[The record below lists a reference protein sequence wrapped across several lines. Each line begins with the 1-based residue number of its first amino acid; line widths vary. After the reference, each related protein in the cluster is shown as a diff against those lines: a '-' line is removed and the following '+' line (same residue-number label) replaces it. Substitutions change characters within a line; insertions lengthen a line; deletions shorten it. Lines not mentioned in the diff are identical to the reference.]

1 MLFAMS
7 DTDIFAEG
15 DDTTPVRIP
24 QQQSDDPHLAL
35 MSPSELQELFKQDSS
50 ERIDL
55 SGKSAA
61 DIAAVQLACLAL
73 RQAGQWG
80 PPAYDVE
87 VAHPRFAEA
96 VEVAASAD
104 NERQAL
110 AAATAVLEAP
120 EALAFA

>member
-1 MLFAMS
+1 MLFAVS

-96 VEVAASAD
+96 VEAAASAG
-104 NERQAL
+104 NEKQAL
-110 AAATAVLEAP
+110 AAATAILEGP